1 MCRVSD
7 KCKGCKVCPKTR
19 SKTLKKGRVV
29 DVELYDLIGKTL
41 EALKTIESK
50 L

>member
-7 KCKGCKVCPKTR
+7 KCKGCKVCPTARDKVI
-19 SKTLKKGRVV
+19 KQGRVV

-41 EALKTIESK
+41 EALKTIEGK